1 MDQSSAGL
9 RVCLRRAATGLHV
22 AEHRQHDN
30 RLLGR
35 PDAMPLEVRA
45 INVPTEHWRRP
56 ESCRCLRRVRPGLAL
71 RQGVPDA
78 VL

>member
-1 MDQSSAGL
+1 
-9 RVCLRRAATGLHV
+9 
-22 AEHRQHDN
+22 
-30 RLLGR
+30 
-35 PDAMPLEVRA
+35 MPLEVRA